1 MQMVVL
7 VFPWVKFVDAGAAA
21 PAALESGPHGRLYG
35 ERRGG
40 DDGLSFRSCGWRGA
54 GGRRSWWWQLPDRV
68 SEA

>member
-21 PAALESGPHGRLYG
+21 LEGGPHGRLYS

-40 DDGLSFRSCGWRGA
+40 GDGLSLRSCGWRVA
-54 GGRRSWWWQLPDRV
+54 GGGRSWWWQLPDRV